1 MRNKVAGLAL
11 RTSLVYTILA
21 SLWILFSDRLLA
33 DFVSDPHTI
42 ARISIAKGWGF
53 VVITAWLFY
62 LAMRRQL
69 KLQEREIAGRKGAE
83 SSLQTTNRALR
94 MISNCSQIL
103 IHATDEIELLENIC
117 RLVVKEGGFAMAW
130 VGFAAE
136 DETKSIRPMAQ
147 AGPETG
153 YLETLRLT
161 WADEPRGRG
170 PTGIAVRTGQ
180 VSVFRDLDADHAF
193 VPWRDEAQ
201 RRGYKSAI
209 GLPLTAGNKTFGS
222 LTIYSSRTDAFDA
235 VESALLLELAG
246 DLAFGITALRSRL
259 EHERIEQALRRSEER
274 LRLAQTAAKTGI
286 FDVDLVRD
294 YATWTEEEEAIFGF
308 APGTFDHASGTFWQL
323 LHPED
328 RERIRQIAD
337 KAIADHAEFN
347 AEYRFHRHNDQA
359 LRWVMVRG
367 KAVYDNQGQPVRML
381 GVNIDITEHKNAEL
395 ALRMSEALYHS
406 LVEQM
411 PAGVFC
417 KDKAGHY
424 ILANSRFCRLRWM
437 KAEDL
442 LGKTSAELI
451 LHESVKQNA
460 RHEELIQLLNQGTD
474 HHELIMRTGRKI
486 ELEEMYLDATGK
498 PQHLRILKSPI
509 FGPDGEII
517 GSQGILLD
525 ITQLKHTEEAYMRL
539 ATAVEQA
546 VEDILITDATGKILY
561 VNPAFEKTSGYTRL
575 EAIGQ
580 NPRLLKSG
588 KHDDAFYQRMWE
600 VLKLGGVWSGH
611 FINRKKD
618 GTLFE
623 EETTI
628 SPIRDAA
635 GKIINYVSVR
645 RDVTRE
651 VTLEAQLRQAQK
663 MEAIG
668 QLAGG
673 VAHDFNN
680 LLTAIHGNAAQLL
693 DAQLEPGEALE
704 CSQQILE
711 AAERAATLTRQLL
724 MFSRKQIMQPANLD
738 LNEVVAQTAKMLQR
752 ILGEDVSLLAEY
764 SSQLPL
770 IKADVGMIEQ
780 ILLNLAVNSRDAMP
794 EGGKLVIATGA
805 GMLDEKQVA
814 QNAGA
819 VPGQYVHLAIT
830 DTGCGIPP
838 EHLPRI
844 FEPFFTTKEVGK
856 GTGLGLATVYGIV
869 QQHHGWITVTS
880 AVNQGTTFRIY
891 FPAVIGEKARK
902 TSETEILKLP
912 RGTEAI
918 LVVEDEAIVRL
929 IVGNMLQRFGYTVWQ
944 AESGDEAL
952 KLWKQH
958 KNQIQLLLTDMVMP
972 DGMTGHKLAR
982 QLQADKPQLKV
993 IFTSGYNADLGSRHS
1008 TLVEGVNFLQKPYAP
1023 QKLAEILRKSL
1034 DQK

>member
-1 MRNKVAGLAL
+1 MRDKSANIAL
-11 RTSLVYTILA
+11 RMSLIYAVVA
-21 SLWILFSDRLLA
+21 SSWILFSDKLLVA
-33 DFVSDPHTI
+33 FVSDPKTI
-42 ARISIAKGWGF
+42 ASISIFKGWGF
-53 VVITAWLFY
+53 VAITAWLLY
-62 LAMRRQL
+62 LTMRHQV
-69 KLQEREIAGRKGAE
+69 KLHERETFGRKGAE
-83 SSLQTTNRALR
+83 GSLQKTNRALL
-94 MISNCSQIL
+94 MISNCNQIL
-103 IHATDEIELLENIC
+103 IRATDEIELLKNIC
-117 RLVVKEGGFAMAW
+117 RLVVEEGGYAMAW
-130 VGFAAE
+130 VGFAVE
-136 DETKSIRPMAQ
+136 DEAKSIRPMAQ
-147 AGPETG
+147 AGMETG
-153 YLETLRLT
+153 YLETLQLT

-170 PTGIAVRTGQ
+170 PAGMAARTGQ

-222 LTIYSSRTDAFDA
+222 FNIYSSRTDAFDP
-235 VESALLLELAG
+235 VEAALLLELAN
-246 DLAFGITALRSRL
+246 DLAFGITALRSRV
-259 EHERIEQALRRSEER
+259 EHERTEQALRGSEER
-274 LRLAQTAAKTGI
+274 LRLAQRAAKIGI

-308 APGTFDHASGTFWQL
+308 APGTYDHTSKTFWQM

-328 RERIRQIAD
+328 RERIRQTAD
-337 KAIADHAEFN
+337 EAIANKSEFHS
-347 AEYRFHRHNDQA
+347 EYRFHRHNDQA
-359 LRWVMVRG
+359 PRWALVRG
-367 KAVYDNQGQPVRML
+367 KAVYDQNGQPVRML
-381 GVNIDITEHKNAEL
+381 GVNIDITDYKNAEL

-417 KDKAGHY
+417 KDKAGRY
-424 ILANSRFCRLRWM
+424 VLANSWFCRLRWM
-437 KAEDL
+437 KAEDV

-451 LHESVKQNA
+451 LHESVRQNT
-460 RHEELIQLLNQGTD
+460 RHEELTQLLNQGAE
-474 HHELIMRTGRKI
+474 HHEMIMRTGRKI
-486 ELEEMYLDATGK
+486 EVEEMYLDANGK
-498 PQHLRILKSPI
+498 PQHLRIVKSPI

-525 ITQLKHTEEAYMRL
+525 ITQLKQTEEAYMRL

-546 VEDILITDATGKILY
+546 AEDIMITDATAKILY
-561 VNPAFEKTSGYTRL
+561 VNPAFEKISGFTRSDV
-575 EAIGQ
+575 IGQ

-588 KHDDAFYQRMWE
+588 KHDAAFYQRMWD
-600 VLKLGGVWSGH
+600 VLLRGGVWSGH
-611 FINRKKD
+611 LTNKKKD

-623 EETTI
+623 EEVTI

-651 VTLEAQLRQAQK
+651 VALETQLRQAQK

-673 VAHDFNN
+673 IAHDFNN

-693 DAQLEPGEALE
+693 DTQLEPGEAME
-704 CSQQILE
+704 CSQQIVE

-724 MFSRKQIMQPANLD
+724 MFSRKQVIQPVNLD
-738 LNEVVAQTAKMLQR
+738 LNEVVAQTTKMLQR
-752 ILGEDVSLLAEY
+752 ILGEDIALTSEY
-764 SSQLPL
+764 ASHLPL
-770 IKADVGMIEQ
+770 IHADVGMIEQ

-794 EGGKLVIATGA
+794 GGGKLVIATGSEL
-805 GMLDEKQVA
+805 LDENQAARNAAATPGRQVR
-814 QNAGA
+814 
-819 VPGQYVHLAIT
+819 LTIT
-830 DTGCGIPP
+830 DTGCGIPA

-880 AVNQGTTFRIY
+880 EVNQGTTFRIY
-891 FPAVIGEKARK
+891 FPAVTGEKVEKAAALGI
-902 TSETEILKLP
+902 SKLP

-918 LVVEDEAIVRL
+918 LLVEDEAIVRP
-929 IVGNMLQRFGYTVWQ
+929 IVSNLLQRFGYTVWQ
-944 AESGDEAL
+944 AESGANAL
-952 KLWKQH
+952 KIWRKH
-958 KNQIQLLLTDMVMP
+958 KDQIQLLLTDIVMP
-972 DGMTGHKLAR
+972 DGMTGHDLAR

-993 IFTSGYNADLGSRHS
+993 IYTSGYSAELGNRHS
-1008 TLVEGVNFLQKPYAP
+1008 TMVEGVNFLQKPYAP
-1023 QKLAEILRKSL
+1023 QKLAEILRKCL